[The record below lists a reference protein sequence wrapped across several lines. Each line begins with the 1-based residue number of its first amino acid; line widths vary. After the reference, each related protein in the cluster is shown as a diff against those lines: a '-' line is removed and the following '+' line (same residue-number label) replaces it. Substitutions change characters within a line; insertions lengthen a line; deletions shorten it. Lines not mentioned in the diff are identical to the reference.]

1 MNELVLYIAAQLAKV
16 GPMHQGDEIA
26 IVVPRCAS
34 TEEILEALSCFPGIE
49 LRTEQDA

>member
-1 MNELVLYIAAQLAKV
+1 MNELALYIASQLARV

-26 IVVPRCAS
+26 IVVPCDAS
-34 TEEILEALSCFPGIE
+34 TEEILEALSCFPGLE